1 MRALVN
7 MCFNKKKKKTRKDN
21 LIKIIVDSREFK
33 VQSYFLDCRVDRVR
47 GEKTKC

>member
-7 MCFNKKKKKTRKDN
+7 MCFSKKKKKRKDN

-33 VQSYFLDCRVDRVR
+33 VQSYFLDCRVERVR
-47 GEKTKC
+47 GERAKCE